1 MPFIKIWVHL
11 VWATKSRKPFLEKNI
26 RQQVF
31 KHIKENGLIKGV
43 HMDFINGHIDHVHC
57 LVSLNAGQTIGKV
70 VQLLKGE
77 SAYWINKNN
86 LISDK
91 FEWQDEYFAVSV
103 SESGVNRLREY
114 IKNQEIHHSK
124 KSFQQEYDEFMI
136 KYGFEMI
143 KH

>member
-143 KH
+143 KG

>member
-43 HMDFINGHIDHVHC
+43 HMDFVNGHIDHVHC
-57 LVSLNAGQTIGKV
+57 LVSLNTGQTIGKV

-77 SAYWINKNN
+77 SAYWINKNK

-103 SESGVNRLREY
+103 SDSAVNKVREY
-114 IKNQEIHHSK
+114 IKNQEAHHQTK
-124 KSFQQEYDEFMI
+124 TFQQEYEAFME
-136 KYGFEMI
+136 KYGCYLI
-143 KH
+143 KG

>member
-43 HMDFINGHIDHVHC
+43 HMDFVNGHIDHVHC
-57 LVSLNAGQTIGKV
+57 LVSLNTGQTIGKV

-77 SAYWINKNN
+77 SAYWINKNK

-114 IKNQEIHHSK
+114 IKNQEIHHTK

-143 KH
+143 KG

>member
-43 HMDFINGHIDHVHC
+43 HMDFVNGHIDHVHC

-77 SAYWINKNN
+77 SAYWINKNK

-114 IKNQEIHHSK
+114 IKNQEIHHTK

-143 KH
+143 KG

>member
-1 MPFIKIWVHL
+1 
-11 VWATKSRKPFLEKNI
+11 
-26 RQQVF
+26 
-31 KHIKENGLIKGV
+31 
-43 HMDFINGHIDHVHC
+43 MDFINGHIDHVHC

-143 KH
+143 KG

>member
-43 HMDFINGHIDHVHC
+43 HMDFVNGHIDHVHC
-57 LVSLNAGQTIGKV
+57 LVSLNTGQTIGKV

>member
-57 LVSLNAGQTIGKV
+57 LVSLNTGQTIGKV

-77 SAYWINKNN
+77 SAYWINKNK